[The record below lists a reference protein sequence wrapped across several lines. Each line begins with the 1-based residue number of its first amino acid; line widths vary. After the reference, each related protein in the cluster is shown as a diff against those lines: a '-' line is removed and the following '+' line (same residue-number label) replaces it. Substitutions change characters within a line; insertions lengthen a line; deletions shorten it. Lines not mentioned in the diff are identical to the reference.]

1 MRNYKTRNLQKPE
14 TASRPFKV
22 YTKEFLE
29 ALSNRNASHETISGY
44 GKDLF
49 MVNSFLEERFNGIVM
64 LEDIQT
70 NDLEA
75 YLTMLS
81 VEKNYKPSSVN
92 RHINTIRSFYNYAI
106 KKGWTMHHVAAPLEQ
121 LKVPKKERTTIDEK
135 EYMEL
140 IGAIE
145 HPTIKVIIQFLY
157 FTGLRITECL
167 TMQLEDVNLNNR
179 TIHVK
184 NGKGSKERMVPI
196 TDKLMPIL
204 SSYLTTTRPKVESG
218 RFFALTKTGKVSDVY
233 VNRVLHET
241 TEKLGWSKVVTC
253 HILRH
258 SFASNLVNKNVH
270 IAHISNLLGHA
281 DLKTTSVYVHSN
293 QNQLAEAVSVL

>member
-1 MRNYKTRNLQKPE
+1 MRNYLNRNKQLPE
-14 TASRPFKV
+14 TMSIPFR
-22 YTKEFLE
+22 TCSKEFLD
-29 ALSNRNASHETISGY
+29 ALIVKNSSPETISGY
-44 GKDLF
+44 GKDLS
-49 MVNSFLEERFNGIVM
+49 MINTFLEERFNGIVM

-70 NDLEA
+70 EDLDD

-81 VEKNYKPSSVN
+81 VEKKYKPRSVN
-92 RHINTIRSFYNYAI
+92 RHINTIRSFYNHAI
-106 KKGWTMHHVAAPLEQ
+106 KKGWTLRHAAAPLEQ
-121 LKVPKKERTTIDEK
+121 HKVPKKERTSLDEQ
-135 EYMEL
+135 EYSEL
-140 IGAIE
+140 IHAIE

-167 TMQLEDVNLNNR
+167 TMQVEDVNLNNK

-184 NGKGSKERMVPI
+184 NGKGNKERMVPI

-204 SSYLTTTRPKVESG
+204 SNYLENVRPDVSSK
-218 RFFALTKTGKVSDVY
+218 RFFALTKTGKVSDIY

-241 TEKLGWSKVVTC
+241 TQQLGWSKVVTC

-270 IAHISNLLGHA
+270 IAHISSLLGHA

-293 QNQLAEAVSVL
+293 PTQLAEAVSVL